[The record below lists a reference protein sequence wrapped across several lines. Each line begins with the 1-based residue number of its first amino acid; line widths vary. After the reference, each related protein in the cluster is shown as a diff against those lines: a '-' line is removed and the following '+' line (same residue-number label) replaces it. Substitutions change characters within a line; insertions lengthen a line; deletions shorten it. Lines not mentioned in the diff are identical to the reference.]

1 VTVTAPPTR
10 HDRRS
15 ASAAAGTM
23 LRRIIVLRLLAR
35 ARLSRSSFTEASTVT
50 VTATEAAR
58 GLTVTD
64 RDATRSRGHTSH
76 GAGPTVPAAESLSG
90 SDHARVQVLSPRH
103 GPSLSA

>member
-1 VTVTAPPTR
+1 MTVTAPPTR

-15 ASAAAGTM
+15 ASTAAGTM

-35 ARLSRSSFTEASTVT
+35 ARLSRHGSSFTEAST

-64 RDATRSRGHTSH
+64 RDATRSRGH

-90 SDHARVQVLSPRH
+90 SDPSHARVQVLSPSLRH
-103 GPSLSA
+103 GGPSA